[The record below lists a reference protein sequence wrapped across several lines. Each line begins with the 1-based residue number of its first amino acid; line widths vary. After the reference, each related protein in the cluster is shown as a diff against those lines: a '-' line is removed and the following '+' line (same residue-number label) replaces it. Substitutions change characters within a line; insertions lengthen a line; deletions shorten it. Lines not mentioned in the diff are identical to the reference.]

1 MKTLVYGSSIKGN
14 GHFVSGV
21 ECQDS
26 NSFSELDFT
35 DDEIKVVALSDGH
48 GGAPYCRSS
57 QGSRFAVDIAKK
69 ELYAFVSK
77 IKDALDEIDSV
88 QHIINTPPAQFVV
101 KVGEKKEPLKIS
113 SEISLLKLRLQNLE
127 KRINIELDSVKEAIV
142 KAWNKAVDEAFASD
156 PLEVIEA
163 DILKFDS
170 ITEDPVLSSHVG
182 YGTASGNVIRFANRD
197 LGKNIL
203 ENLEKNPR
211 QVYGA
216 TLLALA
222 QYKDHIFILQIGD
235 GDVTVVDCDN
245 HIDNPIKKGEHLIG
259 NETDSLCQKA
269 ALMRFNSIYL
279 RRKIK
284 IAMLSTDGIANALE
298 DETGLEAIAL
308 GLYES
313 IEEEPAEFRS
323 EFKPFLRRFSSGSTD
338 DCTICF
344 IANGISDEAYETIKA
359 TKEVEEEHNLNSTR
373 RSLFESYTLN
383 RDLYMLSES
392 VEKKNP
398 IVSDIKF
405 TKIGMTAIQKS
416 FMKEQYVDLIES
428 SKQLDAMTWQRLLL
442 LDILAYG
449 KKYLSEK
456 ENALKIAQEDA
467 YRKAIDELLSI
478 NPLRLIRFKVT
489 TIELNSKGAIKLH
502 KPDEHIGIVIAVN
515 DSTMEITT
523 VTQSVYN
530 QICDDFKS
538 LVTFIGHLTITEQY
552 KLSINKY
559 DLMLKKEN

>member
-14 GHFVSGV
+14 GHFASGV

-48 GGAPYCRSS
+48 GGAPYCRSA

-88 QHIINTPPAQFVV
+88 QHIINTPPAQFLV

-127 KRINIELDSVKEAIV
+127 KRINIELDLVKEAIV

-182 YGTASGNVIRFANRD
+182 YGTASGNVVRFANRD

-269 ALMRFNSIYL
+269 ALTRFNALYF

-298 DETGLEAIAL
+298 DETGLEAVAL

-313 IEEEPAEFRS
+313 IDEEPAEFRS
-323 EFKPFLRRFSSGSTD
+323 EFKPFLRRFSSGSND

-359 TKEVEEEHNLNSTR
+359 SKEVEEEHSLSSTR
-373 RSLFESYTLN
+373 RPLFETYALN
-383 RDLYMLSES
+383 RDFYLLAESE
-392 VEKKNP
+392 EKKKP
-398 IVSDIKF
+398 VVSEVKF
-405 TKIGMTAIQKS
+405 TKIGTTAIQKS
-416 FMKEQYVDLIES
+416 FMKEQYIDLIES

-449 KKYLSEK
+449 KKYLGEK
-456 ENALKIAQEDA
+456 ENALKLAQEDA
-467 YRKAIDELLSI
+467 YRKAINEILSV
-478 NPLRLIRFKVT
+478 NPLRLVKLKVT
-489 TIELNSKGAIKLH
+489 KIEMNSKGGIKLH
-502 KPDEHIGIVIAVN
+502 MTDELIGIVLAVN
-515 DSTMEITT
+515 GGTMEVAT
-523 VTQSVYN
+523 VTETVYK
-530 QICDDFKS
+530 QIHDDFKS
-538 LVTFIGHLTITEQY
+538 LVTFVGHLTITEQY
-552 KLSINKY
+552 KLFINKY
-559 DLMLKKEN
+559 DLILKKEN

>member
-14 GHFVSGV
+14 GHFASGV

-48 GGAPYCRSS
+48 GGAPYCRSA

-77 IKDALDEIDSV
+77 VKDVLDEIDSV

-113 SEISLLKLRLQNLE
+113 SEVSLLKTRVQNLE
-127 KRINIELDSVKEAIV
+127 KRINIELDLVKEAIV

-269 ALMRFNSIYL
+269 ALTRFNALYF
-279 RRKIK
+279 RREIK

-298 DETGLEAIAL
+298 DETGLEAVAL

-313 IEEEPAEFRS
+313 IDEEPAEFRS
-323 EFKPFLRRFSSGSTD
+323 EFKPFLRRFSSGSND

-359 TKEVEEEHNLNSTR
+359 SKEVEEEHSLSSTR
-373 RSLFESYTLN
+373 RPLFETYALN
-383 RDLYMLSES
+383 RDFYLLAESE
-392 VEKKNP
+392 EKKKP
-398 IVSDIKF
+398 VVSEVKF
-405 TKIGMTAIQKS
+405 TKIGTMAIQKS
-416 FMKEQYVDLIES
+416 FMKEQYIDLIES

-449 KKYLSEK
+449 KKYLGEK
-456 ENALKIAQEDA
+456 ENALKLAQEDA
-467 YRKAIDELLSI
+467 YRKAINEILSV
-478 NPLRLIRFKVT
+478 NPLRLVKLKVT
-489 TIELNSKGAIKLH
+489 KIEMYSKGGIKLH
-502 KPDEHIGIVIAVN
+502 MTDELIGIVLAVN
-515 DSTMEITT
+515 GGTMEVAT
-523 VTQSVYN
+523 VTETVYK
-530 QICDDFKS
+530 QIHDDFKS
-538 LVTFIGHLTITEQY
+538 LVTFVGHLTITEQY

>member
-14 GHFVSGV
+14 GHFASGV

-48 GGAPYCRSS
+48 GGAPYCRSA

-69 ELYAFVSK
+69 ELYTFVSK
-77 IKDALDEIDSV
+77 VKDALDEIDSV
-88 QHIINTPPAQFVV
+88 QHIINTPLAQFLV
-101 KVGEKKEPLKIS
+101 KVGEKKVPLKIS

-127 KRINIELDSVKEAIV
+127 KRINIELDLVKEAIV

-170 ITEDPVLSSHVG
+170 ITEAPVLSSLVG

-269 ALMRFNSIYL
+269 ALTRFNALYF

-298 DETGLEAIAL
+298 DETGLEAVAL

-313 IEEEPAEFRS
+313 IDEEPAEFRS
-323 EFKPFLRRFSSGSTD
+323 ELKPFLRRFSSGSND

-359 TKEVEEEHNLNSTR
+359 SKEVEEEHSLSSTR
-373 RSLFESYTLN
+373 RPLFETYALN
-383 RDLYMLSES
+383 RDFYLLAESED
-392 VEKKNP
+392 KKKP
-398 IVSDIKF
+398 VVSEVKF
-405 TKIGMTAIQKS
+405 TKIGTTAIQKS
-416 FMKEQYVDLIES
+416 FMKEQYIDLIES

-449 KKYLSEK
+449 KKYLGEK
-456 ENALKIAQEDA
+456 ENALKLAQEDA
-467 YRKAIDELLSI
+467 YRKAINEILSV
-478 NPLRLIRFKVT
+478 NPLRLVKLKVT
-489 TIELNSKGAIKLH
+489 KIEMNSKGGIKLH
-502 KPDEHIGIVIAVN
+502 MTDELIGIVLAVN
-515 DSTMEITT
+515 DGTMEVAT
-523 VTQSVYN
+523 VTETVYK
-530 QICDDFKS
+530 QIHDDFKS
-538 LVTFIGHLTITEQY
+538 LVTFVGHLTITEQY
-552 KLSINKY
+552 KLFINKY
-559 DLMLKKEN
+559 DLIMKKEN

>member
-14 GHFVSGV
+14 GHFASGV

-48 GGAPYCRSS
+48 GGAPYCRSA

-88 QHIINTPPAQFVV
+88 QHIINTPPAQFLV

-127 KRINIELDSVKEAIV
+127 KRINIELDLVKEAIV

-163 DILKFDS
+163 NILKFDS

-245 HIDNPIKKGEHLIG
+245 HIDNPIKRGEHLIG

-269 ALMRFNSIYL
+269 ALTRFNALYF

-298 DETGLEAIAL
+298 DETGLEAVAL

-313 IEEEPAEFRS
+313 IDEEPAEFRS
-323 EFKPFLRRFSSGSTD
+323 EFKPFLRRFSSGSND

-359 TKEVEEEHNLNSTR
+359 SQEVEEEHSLSSTSR
-373 RSLFESYTLN
+373 PLFETYALN
-383 RDLYMLSES
+383 HDFYLLAESE
-392 VEKKNP
+392 EKKKP
-398 IVSDIKF
+398 VVSEVKF
-405 TKIGMTAIQKS
+405 TKIGTTAIQKS
-416 FMKEQYVDLIES
+416 FMKEQYIDLIES

-449 KKYLSEK
+449 KKYLGEK
-456 ENALKIAQEDA
+456 ENALKLAQEDA
-467 YRKAIDELLSI
+467 YRKAINEILSV
-478 NPLRLIRFKVT
+478 NPLRLVKIKVT
-489 TIELNSKGAIKLH
+489 KIEMNSKGGIKLH
-502 KPDEHIGIVIAVN
+502 MTDELIGIVLAVN
-515 DSTMEITT
+515 GGTMEVAT
-523 VTQSVYN
+523 VTETVYK
-530 QICDDFKS
+530 QIHDDFKS
-538 LVTFIGHLTITEQY
+538 LVTFVGHLTITEQY
-552 KLSINKY
+552 KLFINKY
-559 DLMLKKEN
+559 DLILKKEN